1 MWRDRDP
8 YREQQHVPDTFWLVV
23 AVVLFAACGLV

>member
-1 MWRDRDP
+1 MWPDRDP

-23 AVVLFAACGLV
+23 AVAVLLF